1 MSYNVPPNVLED
13 FLKTVPYDKE
23 PIRGLMEK
31 DTALQTYAH
40 KLTRYG
46 EYTVNY
52 RNEPWGTH
60 KEFFEVLDGNGYIVC
75 IRKIKTYYEI
85 TIERESEKDV

>member
-13 FLKTVPYDKE
+13 FLKTVPYDKG
-23 PIRGLMEK
+23 PIKGLMEE
-31 DTALQTYAH
+31 DSALQTYAY
-40 KLTRYG
+40 KLTKYG

-60 KEFFEVLDGNGYIVC
+60 KEFFEVLDGNGYVVRIH
-75 IRKIKTYYEI
+75 KISTYYEI
-85 TIERESEKDV
+85 AIEREAEKDV